1 MWAAVDREVGC
12 TRAWNGALTQT
23 DIEPSSEGSEPDEHL
38 FHRTDEAQGRIGQ
51 SAGFGL
57 RDATDSPSAQHPE
70 VERSE
75 QRDARSGSREMEAER
90 GEASE
95 RSNGERGCT
104 HREPEAS
111 MLAEG

>member
-70 VERSE
+70 VERSK
-75 QRDARSGSREMEAER
+75 QRDAQRQNRKRKAES

-111 MLAEG
+111 MLADG